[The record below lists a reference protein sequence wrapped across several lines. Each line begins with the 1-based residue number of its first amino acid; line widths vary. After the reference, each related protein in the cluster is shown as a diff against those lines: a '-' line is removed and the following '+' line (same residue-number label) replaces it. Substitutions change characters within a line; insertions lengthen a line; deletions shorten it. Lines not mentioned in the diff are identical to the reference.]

1 MNDLISLSHFDR
13 FVVFDHDFVKAIAEN
28 SDLAHH
34 RVVIVVELLGLA
46 HGLIGT
52 LLQLVELISLS
63 SCLALKIVKLAAL
76 DSQVLLDIAL
86 ALVATSGFLGRHILL
101 LELAIKN
108 FVFRLQSLECL
119 LVLSLLL
126 FAIIDLS

>member
-1 MNDLISLSHFDR
+1 M
-13 FVVFDHDFVKAIAEN
+13 
-28 SDLAHH
+28 
-34 RVVIVVELLGLA
+34 VIIIEFLGLA
-46 HGLIGT
+46 HGFVGT

-86 ALVATSGFLGRHILL
+86 ALVATSGFLGCHILL

-108 FVFRLQSLECL
+108 FVFRL
-119 LVLSLLL
+119 
-126 FAIIDLS
+126 

>member
-28 SDLAHH
+28 PDLAHH

-46 HGLIGT
+46 HGLIGA

-108 FVFRLQSLECL
+108 FVFRL
-119 LVLSLLL
+119 
-126 FAIIDLS
+126 